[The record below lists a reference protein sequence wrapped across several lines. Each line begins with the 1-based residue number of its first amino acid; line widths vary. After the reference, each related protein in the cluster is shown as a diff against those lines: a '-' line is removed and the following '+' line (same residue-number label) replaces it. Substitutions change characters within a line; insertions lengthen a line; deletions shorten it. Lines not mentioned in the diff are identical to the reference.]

1 MLSRFYKCL
10 SKPLLLKKKIQNR
23 ISKPLSKHWSWDST
37 LNWIMFITHKSCLK
51 LIFSDK
57 TIALVCGRC
66 LTMHPFFW
74 QLVIFNLLLWY
85 GDLECPKKMPTNNI
99 YYHHY
104 YQYYLPRGPLICAA
118 DSTRTLTQRQHSTQ
132 KHNNDDSHEHQEQA
146 DNKHNHKVW
155 ADTKTQCAN
164 GEQ

>member
-1 MLSRFYKCL
+1 MQVDSSGVKHCN
-10 SKPLLLKKKIQNR
+10 LLLDALEILQMPQQTTALKKKKKIQNR

-66 LTMHPFFW
+66 LTMHPFFFDNW
-74 QLVIFNLLLWY
+74 LFFNLLLWY
-85 GDLECPKKMPTNNI
+85 GDLECPKKMPINNI
-99 YYHHY
+99 YHHHY

-132 KHNNDDSHEHQEQA
+132 KHNNWRQS
-146 DNKHNHKVW
+146 W
-155 ADTKTQCAN
+155 TSRTSR
-164 GEQ
+164 